1 VQVIEEWTVPVPQ
14 AGSVDLSGWGTLA
27 GVSAPGVARH
37 GGAGEWVVPAP
48 VPAQAAAPAE
58 DWIAPPAKP
67 PAAPVWAPPNRAYD
81 PMEPDPAPGPAFAP
95 GEAPFATLA
104 PGQELASGDEDLLVP
119 IDPAEE
125 TATTPIRPEAPPPGA
140 GELWVPGE
148 HRVAVHTREGG
159 TRRGIVRNVD
169 LSASSF
175 PLLPQ
180 GGRSAVQ
187 VPAAEVK
194 AIFFMLG
201 PGEKLAPAGG
211 APIRV
216 IFLDGRSIEGTRD
229 SGDAPKGFFLVPSDA
244 ARTSTRR
251 VFVVRDATKS
261 VV

>member
-1 VQVIEEWTVPVPQ
+1 MAQ
-14 AGSVDLSGWGTLA
+14 ATSVDLSGWGTHTA
-27 GVSAPGVARH
+27 ASAEDWPAR
-37 GGAGEWVVPAP
+37 AATP
-48 VPAQAAAPAE
+48 AAAPAR
-58 DWIAPPAKP
+58 APQ
-67 PAAPVWAPPNRAYD
+67 NGAYD
-81 PMEPDPAPGPAFAP
+81 PMEPEPAPAQAFAP
-95 GEAPFATLA
+95 GEAPFAPLA
-104 PGQELASGDEDLLVP
+104 PGQELAPGDEDLLVP
-119 IDPAEE
+119 IDPSEE
-125 TATTPIRPEAPPPGA
+125 TATTPIPPEAPPPGA

-148 HRVAVHTREGG
+148 HRVAVQTREGG

-211 APIRV
+211 ARIRV
-216 IFLDGRSIEGTRD
+216 MFLDGRTIEGTRD

-251 VFVVRDATKS
+251 VFVARDATKS

>member
-1 VQVIEEWTVPVPQ
+1 MPVPQ
-14 AGSVDLSGWGTLA
+14 AGSVDLSGWGTHTA
-27 GVSAPGVARH
+27 ASAPGVARQ
-37 GGAGEWVVPAP
+37 GTAGEWVVPAP
-48 VPAQAAAPAE
+48 APAQAAASAE
-58 DWIAPPAKP
+58 DWTAPAATPPAT
-67 PAAPVWAPPNRAYD
+67 PAWAPLNGAYD
-81 PMEPDPAPGPAFAP
+81 PMEPDAAPGPAP
-95 GEAPFATLA
+95 
-104 PGQELASGDEDLLVP
+104 GDEDLLVP
-119 IDPAEE
+119 IDPSEE
-125 TATTPIRPEAPPPGA
+125 GTATTPIRPEAPPPGA

-175 PLLPQ
+175 RLLPQ

-194 AIFFMLG
+194 AVFFMLG

-211 APIRV
+211 ARIRV

-244 ARTSTRR
+244 ASTSTRR
-251 VFVVRDATKS
+251 VFVARDATKS
-261 VV
+261 VRDG

>member
-1 VQVIEEWTVPVPQ
+1 
-14 AGSVDLSGWGTLA
+14 
-27 GVSAPGVARH
+27 
-37 GGAGEWVVPAP
+37 
-48 VPAQAAAPAE
+48 
-58 DWIAPPAKP
+58 
-67 PAAPVWAPPNRAYD
+67 
-81 PMEPDPAPGPAFAP
+81 
-95 GEAPFATLA
+95 
-104 PGQELASGDEDLLVP
+104 
-119 IDPAEE
+119 
-125 TATTPIRPEAPPPGA
+125 
-140 GELWVPGE
+140 
-148 HRVAVHTREGG
+148 
-159 TRRGIVRNVD
+159 VD

>member
-1 VQVIEEWTVPVPQ
+1 VPVAQ
-14 AGSVDLSGWGTLA
+14 AASVDLSGWGTQA
-27 GVSAPGVARH
+27 AAAQAPAAAVQGA
-37 GGAGEWVVPAP
+37 AGEWAVPAAAA
-48 VPAQAAAPAE
+48 AQAAAPAE
-58 DWIAPPAKP
+58 DWTALAAT
-67 PAAPVWAPPNRAYD
+67 PAAAPAWAPLNGGYD
-81 PMEPDPAPGPAFAP
+81 PMEPEPAPAQAFAP
-95 GEAPFATLA
+95 GEAPFAPLA
-104 PGQELASGDEDLLVP
+104 PGQELAPGDEDLLVP
-119 IDPAEE
+119 IDPSEEE
-125 TATTPIRPEAPPPGA
+125 TPTTPIPPEAPPPGA

-148 HRVAVHTREGG
+148 HRVAVHSREGG

-180 GGRSAVQ
+180 GARSAVQ

-211 APIRV
+211 ARIRV
-216 IFLDGRSIEGTRD
+216 IFLDGRTIEGTRD

-251 VFVVRDATKS
+251 VFVAREATKA
-261 VV
+261 VHNG